1 MLVFPS
7 GHVWYSLRFE
17 ISQILLHLW
26 GRVDCRDSLLR
37 ECEGKKFR
45 TFLGAIFDTL
55 LYTLHDSLSRIMN
68 IHKMEHA
75 QGAGLCHL
83 ILFLCY

>member
-1 MLVFPS
+1 MDIVGVFDS
-7 GHVWYSLRFE
+7 CSFE
-17 ISQILLHLW
+17 ISQLLLHLW

-68 IHKMEHA
+68 IHKLE
-75 QGAGLCHL
+75 QAGETGLS
-83 ILFLCY
+83 